1 MASLK
6 EIRARTN
13 SIQNT
18 SKITHAMELVA
29 AAKMKRAQ
37 DLAISGKPYSELIN
51 DIIRSIANRI
61 DRDLHP
67 LLARTVGET
76 SAVIFFSTD
85 RGLAGSLNSNLFREL
100 ERLIGK
106 LKFITIGKKARQ
118 FIVRSNRELIADF
131 PLPEKPDIAACR
143 PIANLVIEEFL
154 KKNIDQVHILY
165 TEFISTLKQ
174 VAVVRQLLPIIDE
187 KILAE
192 LAKESVKQEKLGVEP
207 LFEPDPDIVL
217 EAILPQYILMELY
230 QILLEEK
237 ASEHSARMIAMKNA
251 TENALELVDDLTLTY
266 NGIRQEAITKEI
278 LDISTAATALE

>member
-1 MASLK
+1 M
-6 EIRARTN
+6 
-13 SIQNT
+13 
-18 SKITHAMELVA
+18 
-29 AAKMKRAQ
+29 
-37 DLAISGKPYSELIN
+37 
-51 DIIRSIANRI
+51 
-61 DRDLHP
+61 
-67 LLARTVGET
+67 
-76 SAVIFFSTD
+76 
-85 RGLAGSLNSNLFREL
+85 
-100 ERLIGK
+100 
-106 LKFITIGKKARQ
+106 
-118 FIVRSNRELIADF
+118 
-131 PLPEKPDIAACR
+131 
-143 PIANLVIEEFL
+143 